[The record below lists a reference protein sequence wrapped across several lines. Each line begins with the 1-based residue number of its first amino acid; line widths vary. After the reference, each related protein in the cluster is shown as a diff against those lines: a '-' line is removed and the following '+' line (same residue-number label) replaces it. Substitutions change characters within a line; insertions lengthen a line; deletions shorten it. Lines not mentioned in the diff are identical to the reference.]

1 MEWLIGGGPIM
12 IPLLIC
18 SILALAVIIER
29 AINLRRNHILKPE
42 IIRTIETIRSQQD
55 IPLALSKC
63 EVIPGP
69 FSNLL
74 RRILTNNHLT
84 REEKFIDIQAA
95 GRQETKSLERR
106 LLVLEVITAVAPL
119 LGLLGTVL
127 GLEDIFGII
136 SELGLGQAKRFPR
149 GLQKRSEQPYSDFL
163 SQSRPWLLIVIS
175 IKKWIPLS
183 WRWKN
188 TPCTFSINFIL
199 LRTAGKT
206 EFSFSGCPRD
216 KQWFMYGLIIIFFA
230 L

>member
-18 SILALAVIIER
+18 SVLALAVIIER
-29 AINLRRNHILKPE
+29 AINLRRDKILKPE
-42 IIRTIETIRSQQD
+42 IIRTIETIRSQKD
-55 IPLALSKC
+55 IPSAISKC
-63 EVIPGP
+63 EVISGP

-95 GRQETKSLERR
+95 GRQETKELEKR

-136 SELGLGQAKRFPR
+136 SELGLGQAK
-149 GLQKRSEQPYSDFL
+149 
-163 SQSRPWLLIVIS
+163 
-175 IKKWIPLS
+175 
-183 WRWKN
+183 
-188 TPCTFSINFIL
+188 
-199 LRTAGKT
+199 A
-206 EFSFSGCPRD
+206 FSGGLAEAIRTTVLGLFIAIPSLVAYSYFD
-216 KQWFMYGLIIIFFA
+216 KKVDIFA
-230 L
+230 LEMEEYAIQLLNKLYPSDGFGKK